1 MKKNP
6 FTGLGLIGRYG
17 PNKLSLFID
26 GDYPVLQKLRSYLTI
41 RNDAIGYKIKKANE
55 AIIFWKMR
63 GGDPYAE
70 GKLEQINNEL
80 VKLREDYEQ
89 IFFEDTD
96 EGLVIPAGFWYV
108 CDKVE
113 NDIHLNTEVKTR
125 HVAGSRDY
133 QIEAV
138 NEAMK
143 YKRSTTVLA
152 TGLGKSRVILNM
164 TLSLVKAGKRV
175 FIVVPTE
182 YLVGQ
187 ILDTIKPH
195 HDSITAV
202 GGKRKHPK
210 LGTDVFVCTA
220 QSTLKY
226 ISPYDAV
233 IIDESHHS
241 SATTWLNIFMASEAA
256 DYCYNLTATPFRADG
271 MDLAIHAFGGPTVY
285 EKGVRWG
292 IDNGW
297 LSPCKIYL
305 ATVRP
310 TDKNGVVMTFPDTAM
325 AASVYKKMTINS
337 DVFSYLETQ
346 VKRMLDAGKKVIIVF
361 KTVAPGVA
369 FRKFCKK
376 SIPFDVADSSFKK
389 PLDDF
394 RNGLINILVSN
405 DKLISE
411 GIDIPSADVLFL
423 LTQHSSAVIS
433 YQTVGRVLRKS
444 PGKEHAIIVDVFTPG
459 FKQFETA
466 REKRIK
472 VFKDITD
479 EVIVIGEKK

>member
-41 RNDAIGYKIKKANE
+41 RNDGIGYKIKKANE
-55 AIIFWKMR
+55 AVIFWKMR

-125 HVAGSRDY
+125 HIAGTRDY

-143 YKRSTTVLA
+143 YKRATIVLP
-152 TGLGKSRVILNM
+152 TGAGKSRVILNLC
-164 TLSLVKAGKRV
+164 LSFVKTGKRV
-175 FIVVPTE
+175 FVVVPTE

-187 ILDTIKPH
+187 VYDTIKPH
-195 HDSITAV
+195 WDSITAV
-202 GGKRKHPK
+202 GGYRKNPK
-210 LGTDVFVCTA
+210 LGSDIFVCTA
-220 QSTLKY
+220 HSAIKY
-226 ISPYDAV
+226 ADGYDV
-233 IIDESHHS
+233 LVMDEAQHV
-241 SATTWLNIFMASEAA
+241 AAATWLNLTTSTHTA

-271 MDLAIHAFGGPTVY
+271 MDLVINAFGGPVVY
-285 EKGVRWG
+285 EKQVRWG
-292 IDNGW
+292 IESGW

-310 TDKNGVVMTFPDTAM
+310 TDKNGAAMTFPDTAM
-325 AASVYKKMTINS
+325 AASVYKKMTINK

-346 VKRMLDAGKKVIIVF
+346 VKRMLDAGKKVIVIF
-361 KTVAPGVA
+361 KTVQPGVS
-369 FRKFCKK
+369 FKKHCKGR
-376 SIPFDVADSSFKK
+376 IEFDVADSKYKK

-394 RNGLINILVSN
+394 RNGLTNILVSN
-405 DKLISE
+405 SSLISE